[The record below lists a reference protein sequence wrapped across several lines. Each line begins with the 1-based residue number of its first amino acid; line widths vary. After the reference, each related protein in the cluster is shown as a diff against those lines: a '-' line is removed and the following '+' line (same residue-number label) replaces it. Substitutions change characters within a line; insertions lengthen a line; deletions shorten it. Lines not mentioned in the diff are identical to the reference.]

1 MPTAK
6 RWFDVSV
13 AAMALLVVGPLI
25 LGLGLWVWIA
35 EGRPVFYRSRRVG
48 ERGRAF
54 DLWKLRTM
62 ARDADSSSR
71 GSVTVAGD
79 PRITPT
85 GRVLRA
91 WKLDELP
98 QFYNVLVGDL
108 SLVGPRPEVPD
119 YVALYTPEQREILRY
134 RPGLTSPGTL
144 AFVDEAA
151 VLARSPDP
159 AATYLN
165 EVMPEEL
172 RMDLAYMQRATFF
185 SDLRVLFSTLG
196 AVLRRSPSS

>member
-1 MPTAK
+1 MPRMK
-6 RWFDVSV
+6 RGLDVSV
-13 AAMALLVVGPLI
+13 AAVALIVATPVIVGLA
-25 LGLGLWVWIA
+25 LWIWIA

-62 ARDADSSSR
+62 MPDADRSSR
-71 GSVTVAGD
+71 GSVTIADD

-85 GRVLRA
+85 GHVLRS

-98 QFYNVLVGDL
+98 QLINVLLGDL

-119 YVALYTPEQREILRY
+119 YVALYTPEQRQILRY
-134 RPGLTSPGTL
+134 RPGITSPGTL
-144 AFVDEAA
+144 AFVDEAV

-159 AATYLN
+159 ARAYLDD
-165 EVMPEEL
+165 VMPEEL
-172 RMDLAYMQRATFF
+172 RMDLAYMQSATFF
-185 SDLRVLFSTLG
+185 SDLRVLFSTAAALVRG
-196 AVLRRSPSS
+196 GRSS

>member
-1 MPTAK
+1 MPRMK
-6 RWFDVSV
+6 RGLDVSV
-13 AAMALLVVGPLI
+13 AAVALIVATPVI
-25 LGLGLWVWIA
+25 MGLALWIWIA

-62 ARDADSSSR
+62 MPDANHSSR
-71 GSVTVAGD
+71 GSVTIADD

-85 GRVLRA
+85 GHVLRS

-98 QFYNVLVGDL
+98 QLLNVLLGDL

-119 YVALYTPEQREILRY
+119 YVALYTPEQRQILRY
-134 RPGLTSPGTL
+134 RPGITSPGTL
-144 AFVDEAA
+144 AFVDEAV

-159 AATYLN
+159 ARAYLDD
-165 EVMPEEL
+165 VMLEEL
-172 RMDLAYMQRATFF
+172 RMDLAYMQSATFF
-185 SDLRVLFSTLG
+185 SDLRVLFSTAAALVRG
-196 AVLRRSPSS
+196 GRSS

>member
-1 MPTAK
+1 MK
-6 RWFDVSV
+6 RGLDVSV
-13 AAMALLVVGPLI
+13 AAI
-25 LGLGLWVWIA
+25 GLFIAVPVIAVLAAWVWIS

-62 ARDADSSSR
+62 TRDADRSSR
-71 GSVTVAGD
+71 GSVTAAGD

-85 GRVLRA
+85 GRVLRS

-98 QFYNVLVGDL
+98 QLFNVLVGDL

-119 YVALYTPEQREILRY
+119 YVARYTAEQREILRY

-144 AFVDEAA
+144 AFVDEET

-159 AATYLN
+159 ARAYL
-165 EVMPEEL
+165 EEIMPEEL
-172 RMDLAYMQRATFF
+172 RMDLSYMQSATFL
-185 SDLRVLFSTLG
+185 SDLRVLFFTLG
-196 AVLRRSPSS
+196 AVFRRGRAS

>member
-1 MPTAK
+1 VGWTFPWPRS
-6 RWFDVSV
+6 RWSLTTPVIV
-13 AAMALLVVGPLI
+13 GLAL
-25 LGLGLWVWIA
+25 WTWIA

-48 ERGRAF
+48 ERGPSF

-62 ARDADSSSR
+62 TPGADRSPR
-71 GSVTVAGD
+71 GSVTVADD
-79 PRITPT
+79 PRITAS

-98 QFYNVLVGDL
+98 QLLNVLTGEL

-144 AFVDEAA
+144 AFVDEVA

-159 AATYLN
+159 AHTYLH

-172 RMDLAYMQRATFF
+172 RRDLAYMQHATFV
-185 SDLRVLFSTLG
+185 SDLRVLLATMG
-196 AVLRRSPSS
+196 ALVRKDRSG